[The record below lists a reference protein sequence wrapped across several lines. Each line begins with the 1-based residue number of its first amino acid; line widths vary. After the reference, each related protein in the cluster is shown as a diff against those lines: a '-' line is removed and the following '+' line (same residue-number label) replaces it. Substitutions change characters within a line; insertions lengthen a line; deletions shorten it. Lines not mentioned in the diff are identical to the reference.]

1 MRFVQFIAF
10 YIAFVLLCI
19 AIVLGTMRC
28 IASRAGGPGVFNGW
42 MSDIKDAFH
51 EAHGFVSR
59 AYERNMPGNG

>member
-1 MRFVQFIAF
+1 MRFVKFIAF
-10 YIAFVLLCI
+10 YIVFILLCT

-42 MSDIKDAFH
+42 VSDIKDAFR